1 MELDLSDS
9 ATKSDLKG
17 KVGIDTFN
25 LAANEDLSS
34 IVTLVHK
41 LDVDKIKTV
50 TAHLSNLRIVVDI
63 NVVKNFV

>member
-9 ATKSDLKG
+9 AK
-17 KVGIDTFN
+17 KV
-25 LAANEDLSS
+25 AANEDLSS
-34 IVTLVHK
+34 IVALVHK

-50 TAHLSNLRIVVDI
+50 TAHLSNLRNVVDN